1 MHGTATS
8 MSIDLMPPRPAVISS
23 EGLVAPGGGGGTELP
38 PELLALQ
45 NAQLREQMEAVRA
58 ELNDLRR
65 RDETLNFYLHR
76 VDDEMRQAARL
87 QQDFL
92 PKALPDIGRL
102 QFHSLFRPAGYVSGD
117 LYDVT
122 RLDDRHVG
130 FYMADAVGH
139 GVPAALLGMFL
150 KHALQTK
157 DANGRLLEPAETL
170 KRLNQ
175 LWLDQR
181 LSQSAFATALYGTI
195 DTETLEL
202 RFARA
207 GHPCPILM
215 RAGGA
220 VEELDSHGCL
230 LGVFDDEAFDTYVT
244 TLRPGDRM
252 LVYTDGIEVAFWDD
266 QHTQEEQELHRWRR
280 ELLARRHLEA
290 EQLLTEFDRQVDDEK
305 GSLAQRDDLTMLL
318 IDVAADSR
326 AA

>member
-1 MHGTATS
+1 
-8 MSIDLMPPRPAVISS
+8 MPPRPAVVSTES
-23 EGLVAPGGGGGTELP
+23 GVAFGFGGTGAEVS
-38 PELLALQ
+38 PEVLALQ
-45 NAQLREQMEAVRA
+45 NVQLRDQMEALRA

-76 VDDEMRQAARL
+76 VDEEMRLAAKL

-92 PKALPDIGRL
+92 PKELPDVGRL

-117 LYDVT
+117 LFDVT

-139 GVPAALLGMFL
+139 GVPAALLAMFL
-150 KHALQTK
+150 KQALQTK
-157 DANGRLLEPAETL
+157 DVHGHLLEPGETL
-170 KRLNQ
+170 QRLNR
-175 LWLDQR
+175 LVLDQG

-202 RFARA
+202 RVARA

-215 RAGGA
+215 RGGGA
-220 VEELDSHGCL
+220 VEELDCHGCL

-266 QHTQEEQELHRWRR
+266 QHTQEAPELHRWRR
-280 ELLARRHLEA
+280 ELIARRHLDA
-290 EQLLTEFDRQVDDEK
+290 EQLLTDFDRDLDDEK

-318 IDVAADSR
+318 IDVAQES
-326 AA
+326 

>member
-1 MHGTATS
+1 MHGTATPL
-8 MSIDLMPPRPAVISS
+8 SIDLLMPPRPAVISS
-23 EGLVAPGGGGGTELP
+23 ESVVAHGGADVP

-45 NAQLREQMEAVRA
+45 NTQLREQMEALRA

-76 VDDEMRQAARL
+76 VDEEMRLAARL

-92 PKALPDIGRL
+92 PKALPAVGRL
-102 QFHSLFRPAGYVSGD
+102 SFHSLFRPAGYVSGD

-122 RLDDRHVG
+122 RLDERHVG

-139 GVPAALLGMFL
+139 GVPAALLAMFL
-150 KHALQTK
+150 KHALETK
-157 DANGRLLEPAETL
+157 DASDRLLEPGETL
-170 KRLNQ
+170 NRLNR
-175 LWLDQR
+175 LVLDQG
-181 LSQSAFATALYGTI
+181 LSHSTFATALYGTI

-215 RAGGA
+215 RADGI

-230 LGVFDDEAFDTYVT
+230 LGVFDDESFDTFST

-252 LVYTDGIEVAFWDD
+252 LIYTDGIEVAFWDD
-266 QHTQEEQELHRWRR
+266 QHTQEAQELHRWRR
-280 ELLARRHLEA
+280 ELVARRHLDA
-290 EQLLTEFDRQVDDEK
+290 EHLLSAFDRDLDAEK

-318 IDVAADSR
+318 IDVASAS
-326 AA
+326 